1 MLWQEDKAYTAGSFG
16 FVGGTAGFIANPIA
30 GTDDDVLYQY
40 ERYDTSFD
48 YQFDAPNGLY
58 EIRLLDTDTFNDVAG
73 DRLFNVFIE
82 GKQVL
87 TNFDIIATAGGNN
100 AAITLTFTN
109 TLADGQLNIHF
120 TGGAGTGDPNARISA
135 IEVRKIADADSD
147 GDGMPDWWEDA
158 NGLNKSNPSDAAAD
172 TDGDGVSNLKEF
184 IARTNPRDANSAL
197 RTTPQR
203 APGGFQIGWPSVIGA
218 RYRVQFSSDL
228 KTWTDVVPDEV
239 ASSTFASWLD
249 PAPLPTRR
257 FYRVQ
262 ALP

>member
-1 MLWQEDKAYTAGSFG
+1 
-16 FVGGTAGFIANPIA
+16 
-30 GTDDDVLYQY
+30 
-40 ERYDTSFD
+40 
-48 YQFDAPNGLY
+48 
-58 EIRLLDTDTFNDVAG
+58 
-73 DRLFNVFIE
+73 
-82 GKQVL
+82 
-87 TNFDIIATAGGNN
+87 
-100 AAITLTFTN
+100 
-109 TLADGQLNIHF
+109 
-120 TGGAGTGDPNARISA
+120 
-135 IEVRKIADADSD
+135 
-147 GDGMPDWWEDA
+147 MPDWWEDA